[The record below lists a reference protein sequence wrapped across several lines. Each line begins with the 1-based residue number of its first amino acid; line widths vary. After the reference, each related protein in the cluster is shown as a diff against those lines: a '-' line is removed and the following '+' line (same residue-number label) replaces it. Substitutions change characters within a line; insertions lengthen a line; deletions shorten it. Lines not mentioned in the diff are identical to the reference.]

1 MMIEPM
7 VSVPPP
13 RANPSPWRR
22 IALATGSLLLV
33 ALLAGCASD
42 STKTKPADLTPP
54 AGKLSEK
61 ARQEQRQ
68 AILKVRTQTLN
79 QLYKLKPLARV
90 EIEQAAGYGVF
101 EINGLNAVLAET
113 HGRGMVLE
121 KKSSRIAYMRL
132 ARTDVRPGVPVSPY
146 WQVLVFN
153 DPHRLSQFMTT
164 GSPADA
170 SHDPG
175 IKVYKLN
182 EKGLSAPADW
192 DARYFRDPDLN

>member
-1 MMIEPM
+1 MIE
-7 VSVPPP
+7 SIVPAHPP
-13 RANPSPWRR
+13 RANPSLWRR
-22 IALATGSLLLV
+22 VALAVGGLLLA

-42 STKTKPADLTPP
+42 SAKTKPANLTPP
-54 AGKLSEK
+54 VGKLSEK

-79 QLYKLKPLARV
+79 QLYKLKPLARI

-121 KKSSRIAYMRL
+121 KKSGRIAYMRL
-132 ARTDVRPGVPVSPY
+132 ARTDLGPGVSVSPY
-146 WQVLVFN
+146 WQVLVFG
-153 DPHRLSQFMTT
+153 DPRRLGQFMAT
-164 GSPADA
+164 GSLADA
-170 SHDPG
+170 SRDPS

-182 EKGLSAPADW
+182 EKGVSAQTDW
-192 DARYFRDPDLN
+192 GARYFRDTDLN